1 MQAGSYVICI
11 DDSNWDVRA
20 NVYMSRL
27 PKKVKVYRVRRI
39 IPDFIN
45 NKDEEGIALDG
56 IYGNWD
62 TFTTYNK
69 TQVFEEYHFR
79 KSRFREIESPIL
91 FEDMLEKET
100 ELCEI

>member
-1 MQAGSYVICI
+1 MKAGSYVICI

-20 NVYMSRL
+20 NVYMSGL
-27 PKKVKVYRVRRI
+27 PKKGKVYRVRRI

-79 KSRFREIESPIL
+79 KSRFREIEKPL
-91 FEDMLEKET
+91 LVEDVKEEKDL
-100 ELCEI
+100 LCEV